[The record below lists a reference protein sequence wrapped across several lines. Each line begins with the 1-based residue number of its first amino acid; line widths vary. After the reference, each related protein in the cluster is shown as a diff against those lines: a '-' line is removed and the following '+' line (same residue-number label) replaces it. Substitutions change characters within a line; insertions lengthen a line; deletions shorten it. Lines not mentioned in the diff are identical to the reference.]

1 MALSARI
8 PTRMGDG
15 SLVSLTRDELRTEI
29 EEGTQAAA
37 KRAKAPPLSQDEL
50 DHLLDIYASPYRVVG
65 VPIGE
70 EAVLTTDGSGTQ
82 DMGSRLND
90 LQIYEQ
96 IICTDT
102 IELYS
107 HDYSFKAIKTILPYE
122 QTIMRQAQLLTT
134 VPLQYGAM
142 PDLGRYTRPD
152 GPVAN
157 WSELLPL
164 GKIDESRAAQEE
176 AVEHSVNDIVF
187 VAEGMAEAGADGLD
201 LDTVGAAGDADFL
214 AALRAVE
221 AIRARFPDFGIQ
233 FGMASEFVLGMH
245 GSLEYDGVRLAG
257 LWPRDQLKLAQKAG
271 ATIFGPAIN
280 VNTGKTCAWNMA
292 RALTIV
298 KPCVDEAQIPVHL
311 NVGMGVGGVPMHVSP
326 PLDAVSRAARAAIEI
341 LRLDGL

>member
-1 MALSARI
+1 MSTDI

-15 SLVSLTRDELRTEI
+15 SLVRLSRDEIKAELEA
-29 EEGTQAAA
+29 GTTAAA
-37 KRAKAPPLSQDEL
+37 TRAKVPPLTQDEL

-65 VPIGE
+65 VAQGTE
-70 EAVLTTDGSGTQ
+70 VVLTTDGSGTQ

-96 IICTDT
+96 VICTDT
-102 IELYS
+102 IELYN
-107 HDYSFKAIKTILPYE
+107 HDYSYKAVKTILPYE

-142 PDLGRYTRPD
+142 PDLGRYTQPD
-152 GPVAN
+152 GPVPN

-164 GKIDESRAAQEE
+164 GRFDEARAAQEE
-176 AVEHSVNDIVF
+176 AVEHSAADIEF
-187 VAEGMAEAGADGLD
+187 VAEGMVEAGADGLD

-214 AALRAVE
+214 AALKAVQ

-245 GSLEYDGVRLAG
+245 GQLEYDGKRLAG
-257 LWPRDQLKLAQKAG
+257 LWPLDQLRLAQKAG
-271 ATIFGPAIN
+271 ATVFGPAIN
-280 VNTGKTCAWNMA
+280 VNTGKTCAWNSA

-298 KPCVDEAQIPVHL
+298 KPCMAEARIPVHL

-326 PLDAVSRAARAAIEI
+326 PLDAVSRAARAAVDI
-341 LRLDGL
+341 LKIDGL

>member
-1 MALSARI
+1 MGTGI

-15 SLVSLTRDELRTEI
+15 SLVHLSRDEIRADLEA
-29 EEGTQAAA
+29 GTQAAA
-37 KRAKAPPLSQDEL
+37 ARAKVPPLAQDEL
-50 DHLLDIYASPYRVVG
+50 DHLLEIYASPYRVVG
-65 VPIGE
+65 VPQGAEVI
-70 EAVLTTDGSGTQ
+70 LTTDGSGTQ

-96 IICTDT
+96 VICTDT
-102 IELYS
+102 IELYN
-107 HDYSFKAIKTILPYE
+107 HDYSYKAVKTILPYE

-142 PDLGRYTRPD
+142 PDLGRYTQPD
-152 GPVAN
+152 GPVQN

-164 GKIDESRAAQEE
+164 GRFDEARAAQEE
-176 AVEHSVNDIVF
+176 AVEQSADDIEF
-187 VAEGMAEAGADGLD
+187 VAEGMVQAGADGLD

-214 AALRAVE
+214 AALKAVQ

-245 GSLEYDGVRLAG
+245 GQLEYDGKRLAG
-257 LWPRDQLKLAQKAG
+257 LWPLDQLRLAQKAG
-271 ATIFGPAIN
+271 ATVFGPAIN
-280 VNTGKTCAWNMA
+280 VNTGKTCAWNSA

-298 KPCVDEAQIPVHL
+298 KPCMAEAQIPVHL

-326 PLDAVSRAARAAIEI
+326 PLDAVSRAARAAVDI
-341 LRLDGL
+341 LKIDGL